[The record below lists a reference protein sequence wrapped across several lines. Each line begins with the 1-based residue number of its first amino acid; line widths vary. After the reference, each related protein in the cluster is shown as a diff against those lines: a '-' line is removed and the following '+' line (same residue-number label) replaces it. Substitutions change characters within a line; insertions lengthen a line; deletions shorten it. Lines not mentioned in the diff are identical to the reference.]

1 MNDKFNYSYHPN
13 SQNKPRLKEMNGKL
27 NIILDH
33 LDLSPPALGHPEQ
46 RPPWPLALGPAH
58 SRPELWPPRPPTCSH
73 PELWPPRPPTCSRLE
88 IRLPQ
93 RSLKIRPPRP
103 SPHSCLQALNVSI
116 GQKIAH
122 LMKHT
127 LDTFFFSN
135 NLK

>member
-33 LDLSPPALGHPEQ
+33 LDLSPPAPGHPEQ
-46 RPPWPLALGPAH
+46 RPPWPLAPGPAH
-58 SRPELWPPRPPTCSH
+58 SRLKLRPPQPSTRSH
-73 PELWPPRPPTCSRLE
+73 PELRPPRPPTCSRLE
-88 IRLPQ
+88 IRLPH
-93 RSLKIRPPRP
+93 RSSEIRPP
-103 SPHSCLQALNVSI
+103 PHSCLQALNVSI

-122 LMKHT
+122 LMKHA